1 MRMRRKA
8 KQLCAFGAQLQ
19 NLCDG
24 RVVVVLVAVVAG
36 LKPGQRVPVKLVER
50 DGKTRTA
57 MVTLGD
63 LQGS

>member
-1 MRMRRKA
+1 VA
-8 KQLCAFGAQLQ
+8 L
-19 NLCDG
+19 DG
-24 RVVVVLVAVVAG
+24 KPTPTADVLVAVVAG